1 MGAPEAASEVAEVV
15 GLFADV
21 LDSVGPVVDVLL
33 APVVVVVG
41 VEQVVDVARL
51 LDVEELVAVG

>member
-1 MGAPEAASEVAEVV
+1 MGAPEAASEVAEAV

-21 LDSVGPVVDVLL
+21 LDSVGPDVDVLL